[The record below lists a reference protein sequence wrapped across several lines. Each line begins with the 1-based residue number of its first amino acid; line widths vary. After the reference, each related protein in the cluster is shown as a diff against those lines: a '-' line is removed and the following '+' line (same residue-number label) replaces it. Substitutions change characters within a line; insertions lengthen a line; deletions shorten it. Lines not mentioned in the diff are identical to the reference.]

1 MKLFDLNNTLL
12 LGALLLL
19 LLTSQVR
26 SDASDAQ
33 VSDELAN
40 TQADETY
47 DLEPH
52 STDLVNNLELV
63 PDEVSSGID
72 YENNNETTSNSKN
85 NNSSVVLDPIIL
97 DDVSSEFGDS
107 KAEITE
113 EDKPQTVVEVEPVE
127 LDEIVFNSTDKPEVA
142 SVQTFT
148 DVTDKDEDEEEA
160 STQMPFVDDEFGS
173 GDSSE
178 TFTIGDVDGNYI

>member
-1 MKLFDLNNTLL
+1 MKLFDLNYTLL

-26 SDASDAQ
+26 SDASDPQ
-33 VSDELAN
+33 VSDELAI

-47 DLEPH
+47 DFESH
-52 STDLVNNLELV
+52 STDLVNNLEPV

-72 YENNNETTSNSKN
+72 YENNNETTSN

-107 KAEITE
+107 KAEITDE
-113 EDKPQTVVEVEPVE
+113 GKPQSVGVKPVE
-127 LDEIVFNSTDKPEVA
+127 LDEIVFNSTEKPEVS

-148 DVTDKDEDEEEA
+148 GVTKEEDEEEA

-178 TFTIGDVDGNYI
+178 TFSIGDVDGN